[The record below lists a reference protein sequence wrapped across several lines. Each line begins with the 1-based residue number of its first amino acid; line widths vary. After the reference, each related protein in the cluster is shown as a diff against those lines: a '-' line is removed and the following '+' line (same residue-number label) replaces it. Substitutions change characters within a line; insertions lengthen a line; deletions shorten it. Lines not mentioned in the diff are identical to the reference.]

1 VNQKKSSAKS
11 SGVTMAELLA
21 GSKFQVRGFTP
32 GQRLNAK
39 VIAKTGSSVV
49 FDIGGK
55 SEGLL
60 VDKAFSEV
68 KSYAKTLNIGDEL
81 EASVLIPETKEGYTI
96 LSLRQAASES
106 SWKRLM
112 DAKKKDL
119 PVAAHGKG
127 VNPSGVTVE
136 VEGLIGF
143 IPGSQLGKEAAKNT
157 ESLVGKYFKA
167 KVLEVDKDTN
177 KIVLSEKEVSEA
189 ADMKV
194 AKEALEKVKE
204 EQVLDGVVTTIA
216 NFGCFVEVKIPAG
229 KGESK
234 IEGLVHIS
242 ELSWGRVPS
251 VEDVVKAGD
260 KVKVMVIGKSG
271 SKLSLSLRQAQ
282 KDPWEAAQEKYKPE
296 TKIKGRVV
304 KISDFGV
311 FVELEPGIE
320 GLIHIT
326 KIPPATKLSEGQEV
340 NCFVEEID
348 AKNKKLSLGL
358 VLTSKPIGYK

>member
-1 VNQKKSSAKS
+1 MNQKKSSQGKA
-11 SGVTMAELLA
+11 VTMAELLA
-21 GSKFQVRGFTP
+21 GSKFQVKGFTQ
-32 GQRLNAK
+32 GQRVKAK
-39 VIAKTGSSVV
+39 VISKTGSSVV

-68 KSYAKTLNIGDEL
+68 KSFAKTLNVGDEI
-81 EASVLIPETKEGYTI
+81 EAGVLIPETKEGYTI
-96 LSLRQAASES
+96 LSLRQAAQNT
-106 SWKRLM
+106 SWKRLEE
-112 DAKKKDL
+112 AKKNNT
-119 PVAAHGKG
+119 PVAVVGRG

-143 IPGSQLGKEAAKNT
+143 IPGSQLGKEVAKNT

-167 KVLEVDKDTN
+167 KVLEVDKTSN

-189 ADMKV
+189 ADMKI
-194 AKEALEKVKE
+194 AKEALEAVKE
-204 EQVLDGVVTTIA
+204 GQVLEGRVTTIA
-216 NFGCFVEVKIPAG
+216 NFGCFVEVTIPSG
-229 KGESK
+229 KKESK

-242 ELSWGRVPS
+242 ELSWGRVGK
-251 VEDVVKAGD
+251 VEDVVKVGD

-282 KDPWEAAQEKYKPE
+282 KDPWEAAEVKYKPE
-296 TKIKGRVV
+296 TKITGRVV

-311 FVELEPGIE
+311 FVEVEPGIE

-326 KIPPATKLSEGQEV
+326 KIPPATKLGVGQET

>member
-1 VNQKKSSAKS
+1 MSSKTTSGKSI
-11 SGVTMAELLA
+11 TMAELLA
-21 GSKFQVRGFTP
+21 RSKNKVRGFTP
-32 GQRLNAK
+32 GQKVSAK
-39 VIAKTGSSVV
+39 VIAKTPKSVV

-60 VDKAFSEV
+60 VDKAFAEA
-68 KSYAKTLNIGDEL
+68 KSYAKTLNIGEEV
-81 EASVLIPETKEGYTI
+81 EANVLIGETKEGYTI

-106 SWKRLM
+106 LWRRLEE
-112 DAKKKDL
+112 AKKKDL
-119 PVAAHGKG
+119 PVAVIGRG

-143 IPGSQLGKEAAKNT
+143 IPGSQLGKEVAKNT

-167 KVLEVDKDTN
+167 KVLEVDKNTN

-194 AKEALEKVKE
+194 AKEALESVKE
-204 EQVLDGVVTTIA
+204 GQILDGKVSTIA
-216 NFGCFVEVKIPAG
+216 NFGCFVEVEIPAG
-229 KGESK
+229 KKETK

-242 ELSWGRVPS
+242 ELSWGRVAS
-251 VEDVVKAGD
+251 VEDVVKLGD

-271 SKLSLSLRQAQ
+271 NKLSLSLRQAQ
-282 KDPWEAAQEKYKPE
+282 KDPWEKAEEKYKPD
-296 TKIKGRVV
+296 TKVKGKVV

-311 FVELEPGIE
+311 FVEVEPGIE

-326 KIPPATKLSEGQEV
+326 KIPPATKFREGQETK
-340 NCFVEEID
+340 CFVEEID
-348 AKNKKLSLGL
+348 SKNKKLSLGL
-358 VLTSKPIGYK
+358 ILTSKPVGYK

>member
-1 VNQKKSSAKS
+1 
-11 SGVTMAELLA
+11 MAELLA
-21 GSKFQVRGFTP
+21 RSKNKVRGFAP
-32 GQRLNAK
+32 GQKVLAK
-39 VIAKTGSSVV
+39 VIAKTPTSVV

-60 VDKAFSEV
+60 VDKAFGEV
-68 KSYAKTLNIGDEL
+68 RSYAKTLSLGDVL
-81 EASVLIPETKEGYTI
+81 EASVLIGETKEGYTI

-106 SWKRLM
+106 SWKSLEE
-112 DAKKKDL
+112 AKKKDL
-119 PVAAHGKG
+119 PIAVVGRG

-157 ESLVGKYFKA
+157 EGLVGKYFKA
-167 KVLEVDKDTN
+167 KVLEVDKSTN

-194 AKEALEKVKE
+194 AKEALESVKE
-204 EQVLDGVVTTIA
+204 GQILDGVVTTIA
-216 NFGCFVEVKIPAG
+216 NFGCFVELKIPMG
-229 KGESK
+229 KKESR

-242 ELSWGRVPS
+242 ELSWGRVAS
-251 VEDVVKAGD
+251 VEDVVKLGE

-271 SKLSLSLRQAQ
+271 NKLSLSLRQAQ
-282 KDPWEAAQEKYKPE
+282 KDPWQKAEEKYKPE
-296 TKIKGRVV
+296 SKVKGKVV

-326 KIPPATKLSEGQEV
+326 KIPPATKLSEGQQV

-358 VLTSKPIGYK
+358 VLTAKPIGYK

>member
-1 VNQKKSSAKS
+1 MSSKKASKPI
-11 SGVTMAELLA
+11 TMAELLA
-21 GSKFQVRGFTP
+21 RSKNKVRGFAP
-32 GQRLNAK
+32 GQKVLAK
-39 VIAKTGSSVV
+39 VIAKTPTSVV

-60 VDKAFSEV
+60 VDKAFGEV
-68 KSYAKTLNIGDEL
+68 RSYAKTLSLGDVL
-81 EASVLIPETKEGYTI
+81 EASVLIGETKEGYTI

-106 SWKRLM
+106 SWKSLEE
-112 DAKKKDL
+112 AKKKDL
-119 PVAAHGKG
+119 PIAVVGRG

-157 ESLVGKYFKA
+157 EGLVGKYFKA
-167 KVLEVDKDTN
+167 KVLEVDKSTN

-194 AKEALEKVKE
+194 AKEALESVKE
-204 EQVLDGVVTTIA
+204 GQILDGVVTTIA
-216 NFGCFVEVKIPAG
+216 NFGCFVELKIPMG
-229 KGESK
+229 KKESR

-242 ELSWGRVPS
+242 ELSWGRVAS
-251 VEDVVKAGD
+251 VEDVVKLGE

-271 SKLSLSLRQAQ
+271 NKLSLSLRQAQ
-282 KDPWEAAQEKYKPE
+282 KDPWQKAEEKYKPE
-296 TKIKGRVV
+296 SKVKGKVV

-326 KIPPATKLSEGQEV
+326 KIPPATKLSEGQQV

-358 VLTSKPIGYK
+358 VLTAKPIGYK

>member
-1 VNQKKSSAKS
+1 MASKNKIKT
-11 SGVTMAELLA
+11 SGSVTMAELLA
-21 GSKFQVRGFTP
+21 GSKFQVRGFSA

-68 KSYAKTLNIGDEL
+68 KSYAKTLKIGDEV

-96 LSLRQAASES
+96 LSLRQAAQNT
-106 SWKRLM
+106 SWMRLTQ
-112 DAKKKDL
+112 AKKNDA
-119 PVAAHGKG
+119 PVAVLGKG

-157 ESLVGKYFKA
+157 EGLVGKYFKA

-204 EQVLDGVVTTIA
+204 GQILDGVVTTIA
-216 NFGCFVEVKIPAG
+216 NFGCFVEVKIPGTKAD
-229 KGESK
+229 SK

-242 ELSWGRVPS
+242 ELSWGRVPG
-251 VEDVVKAGD
+251 VEDVVKIGD
-260 KVKVMVIGKSG
+260 KVKVMVIGKSTN
-271 SKLSLSLRQAQ
+271 KLSLSLRQAQ
-282 KDPWEAAQEKYKPE
+282 KDPWQTAEEKYKPE
-296 TKIKGRVV
+296 TKITGKVV

-311 FVELEPGIE
+311 FVEVEQGIE

-326 KIPPATKLSEGQEV
+326 KIPPATKLSEGQEL